1 MGNQVE
7 GIKSFMFELY
17 PVRVEVD
24 LVPMA
29 SSPIGWVMQ
38 GIMYQFCTIFAI
50 CYMILEKY
58 ILEAVY
64 DA

>member
-1 MGNQVE
+1 
-7 GIKSFMFELY
+7 MFELY

-24 LVPMA
+24 LVLMA